1 MYFIQR
7 INSFHIFYTIILIL
21 LANDDFSISV
31 SFSTFFLRRN
41 ILFIGYFG
49 FFQGF
54 IENLT
59 IQNLISGIRS
69 TIFAQQQGFSLQ
81 RGLCVFQFFQFYS
94 DFLCYG
100 AFYKSNLLGVRRV
113 VLYLVH
119 TIDKNLKTSPLKQ
132 KRIETKFISILNL
145 ITVNSVL
152 VWRIS
157 L

>member
-59 IQNLISGIRS
+59 IQNPILGIRS

-81 RGLCVFQFFQFYS
+81 RGLCVFQFVQF
-94 DFLCYG
+94 
-100 AFYKSNLLGVRRV
+100 
-113 VLYLVH
+113 
-119 TIDKNLKTSPLKQ
+119 
-132 KRIETKFISILNL
+132 
-145 ITVNSVL
+145 
-152 VWRIS
+152 
-157 L
+157 